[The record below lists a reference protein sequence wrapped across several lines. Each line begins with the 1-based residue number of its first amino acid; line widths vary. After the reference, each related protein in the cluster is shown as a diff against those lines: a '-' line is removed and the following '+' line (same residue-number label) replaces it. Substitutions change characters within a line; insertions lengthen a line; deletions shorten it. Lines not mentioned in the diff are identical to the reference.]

1 MSLSSLCRSFK
12 FAFAGIGHAF
22 KTQRNFRI
30 HCGITLLVLVMGLG
44 LRISFD
50 QWAILFVMIALV
62 FQAELVNTALEALVD
77 KVSPEIHSLAKV
89 AKDCAAGAVLV
100 TVMGAVV
107 VGMLIFGP
115 KLWAV
120 FQRLVLG

>member
-1 MSLSSLCRSFK
+1 MLRSFK
-12 FAFAGIGHAF
+12 FACEGIAHAF
-22 KTQRNFRI
+22 RTQRNFRI
-30 HCGITLLVLVMGLG
+30 HCGITLLVLVMGLA

-62 FQAELVNTALEALVD
+62 FQAELINTALEALVD
-77 KVSPEIHSLAKV
+77 KVSPEVHPLAKV

-100 TVMGAVV
+100 TAMGAVV
-107 VGMLIFGP
+107 VGVLIFGP